1 MSYLYSAET
10 NAFHDPLIDHNI
22 PDDAVPV
29 TDELRQQI
37 LDEEYSGSMVRV
49 PGPDGLPRTVPRQ
62 DSEATIIRRFERRVQ
77 QWLDDLAKRHGYDSI
92 MTAVSYANEYSIP
105 RFQEQGAAFRHL
117 RSLVWDHCYA
127 TLDAVKRGEQP
138 MPDIDQFIAGMPMVS
153 IPYGEGA

>member
-10 NAFHDPLIDHNI
+10 NAFHDPLIDQNI

-29 TDELRQQI
+29 SDELRQQI
-37 LDEEYSGSMVRV
+37 LDEEYSGGRVRV

-62 DSEATIIRRFERRVQ
+62 ESEAAIIRRFERRVQ

-92 MTAVSYANEYSIP
+92 MTAVSYANEHSVP
-105 RFQEQGAAFRHL
+105 RFQEQGAAFSNL
-117 RSLVWDHCYA
+117 RSLVWERCYA
-127 TLDAVKRGEQP
+127 TLAAVKAGEMA